1 METQFEKKELEKKR
15 KTVATVRGLI
25 IHFKGIASKCYFV
38 CVCVLCISWSVINEA
53 G

>member
-1 METQFEKKELEKKR
+1 METQFEKKELEKIK

-38 CVCVLCISWSVINEA
+38 CVLCISWSVINEA